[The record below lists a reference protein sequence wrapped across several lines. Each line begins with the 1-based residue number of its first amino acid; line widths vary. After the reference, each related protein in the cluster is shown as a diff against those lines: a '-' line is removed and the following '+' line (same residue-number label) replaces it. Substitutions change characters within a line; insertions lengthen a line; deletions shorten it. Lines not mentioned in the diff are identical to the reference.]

1 MNQLITQKVRL
12 IYALFI
18 LVLLSPAVSCSSAE
32 EAKMPEIIENSGRY
46 ALLVD
51 GEPFFV
57 FGGQSANSSTWP
69 KMLPGVWNT
78 IESMHANTL
87 EIPIYWEQFEPEPG
101 KYDYSM
107 IQMVLNQARERDVRL
122 VLLWFATW
130 KNGSNHYM
138 PGWMKQDAQKYPNI
152 IGKDGQP
159 VDSPS
164 PHATAAMEADA
175 KAFAEFMAYL
185 KVADPQHTVILVQ
198 VQNEPGSWGSVRDYS
213 SVAQQLFEQSVPEAL
228 LQAELL
234 AQLNVPA
241 GTRGTWEEV
250 FGTNA
255 DEYFHAWS
263 VASYIEYVAAAG
275 KAVNPLPMY
284 VNAALRD
291 PLTNPPAT
299 HYESGGPTDNVIPIW
314 KAAAPSIDFVA
325 PDIYLRGD
333 ETVLK
338 VIDLY
343 ARPDNA
349 LMVPETGDH
358 VKYLYKVIEKGIGF
372 APFGID
378 THWAGAANNS
388 PNSSAGAANDSHNP
402 NPLAEEYKLL
412 VPMAGM
418 LAQWSFEGRIH
429 SVVEP
434 DQGGQIQRIDLGNWE
449 AVIRFGRGQRLDL
462 RQDPQPENRNGKAM
476 IIKLGEDEFMVVG
489 TTCRFTFNPIR
500 ENEGKAWQYLEV
512 TEGYY
517 ENDEY
522 QMIRILNGDETD
534 WGGPYIGEKPTLLHF
549 KLVTRE

>member
-1 MNQLITQKVRL
+1 
-12 IYALFI
+12 
-18 LVLLSPAVSCSSAE
+18 
-32 EAKMPEIIENSGRY
+32 MPEIIENNGRY

-69 KMLPGVWNT
+69 KMLPGVWNV
-78 IESMHANTL
+78 IEGMHANTL

-101 KYDYSM
+101 KFDYSM
-107 IQMVLNQARERDVRL
+107 IQMVLDQARERDVRL

-138 PGWMKQDAQKYPNI
+138 PQWMKKAPQTYPNI

-185 KVADPQHTVILVQ
+185 KEADPQHTVILVQ

-213 SVAQQLFEQSVPEAL
+213 PAAQQLFEQSVPEAL

-241 GTRGTWEEV
+241 GARGTWEEV
-250 FGTNA
+250 FGTHA

-263 VASYIEYVAAAG
+263 VARYIEYVAAAG

-349 LMVPETGDH
+349 LMVPETGGH
-358 VKYLYKVIEKGIGF
+358 LKYLYKVIENGIGF

-378 THWAGAANNS
+378 TRWAGVANGGRTVDGGGVVDGGGTVDGG
-388 PNSSAGAANDSHNP
+388 GAVDDLSD
-402 NPLAEEYKLL
+402 PLFMEYKLL
-412 VPMAGM
+412 APMAGK
-418 LAQWSFEGRIH
+418 LAQWSYEGRIQ

-434 DQGGQIQRIDLGNWE
+434 EEGGQTKRIDLGNWE
-449 AVIRFGRGQRLDL
+449 AVIIFGRGQRLDL
-462 RQDPQPENRNGKAM
+462 RQDPLPENRTGKAM
-476 IIKLGEDEFMVVG
+476 IIKLGEDEFMAVG

-517 ENDEY
+517 QNDEY